1 MFELDKSK
9 YNESWS
15 IMYLLDRIGG
25 VMVSMLP
32 SSVVDRRFDNCLCIF
47 ATVYIVFRVSILCI
61 TSIVL
66 GNKRFF

>member
-25 VMVSMLP
+25 VIFSVLP
-32 SSVVDRRFDNCLCIF
+32 SSVVDRRFDKCFVPLLQCIL
-47 ATVYIVFRVSILCI
+47 YSESL
-61 TSIVL
+61 SVL
-66 GNKRFF
+66 LV